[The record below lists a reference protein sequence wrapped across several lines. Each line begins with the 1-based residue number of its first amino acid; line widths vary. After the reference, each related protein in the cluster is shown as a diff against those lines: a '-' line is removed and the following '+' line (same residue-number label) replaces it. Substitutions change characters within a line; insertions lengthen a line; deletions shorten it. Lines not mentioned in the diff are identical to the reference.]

1 MSQPDGDQQP
11 ASGPLAGVRVID
23 CTVNILGPL
32 AAQILGDM
40 GADVLKIET
49 PQGDPMRHSGPS
61 RNAHMASL
69 FMNANRNKRSVV
81 LDLRRPAGLEALMRI
96 IATADVFIHSLRPD
110 TAERLGIGY
119 ADVKKHNERIIYAY
133 GPGYRA
139 DGPNRNRP
147 AFDDVIQ
154 GESGVAAMLGRV
166 IGEPR
171 YVPMILAD
179 KFCGH
184 ALASAIGMA
193 LFARERTGK
202 GQEVNVPMLETM
214 LSFNLTEHL
223 WVDFL
228 SPTDA
233 EPGYTRMFSPDRKPF
248 ATSDGYI
255 CTLAVNDEQW
265 ERLLRAVGRPELA
278 RDPRFA
284 KLAQRTLHIDE
295 LYSLVAAEIKT
306 ATSEEWRARFD
317 AVDIPN
323 GAVREL
329 KDMAADPYLKA
340 TGFFQSYEHPTEGT
354 MVTTAIPSQFSATP
368 GSIRLAPPA
377 LGQHTAAILQEVGYS
392 EEEIA
397 ALGGKVT
404 SKVNAG

>member
-1 MSQPDGDQQP
+1 MSG
-11 ASGPLAGVRVID
+11 ALAGIRVID

-40 GADVLKIET
+40 GADVIKIET

-61 RNAHMASL
+61 RNANMASL

-81 LDLRRPAGLEALMRI
+81 LDLKRPACLEAMLRLT
-96 IATADVFIHSLRPD
+96 ATADVFIHSLRPD
-110 TAERLGIGY
+110 AAQRLGIAY
-119 ADVKKHNERIIYAY
+119 ANVRKCNDRIIYAY

-154 GESGVAAMLGRV
+154 GESGIAGMLGRL

-179 KFCGH
+179 KFCGY

-202 GQEVNVPMLETM
+202 GQEVSVPMLETM
-214 LSFNLTEHL
+214 LAFNLTEHL

-255 CTLAVNDEQW
+255 CALAVNDEQW
-265 ERLLRAVGRPELA
+265 ERLLGAVGRPELA

-284 KLAQRTLHIDE
+284 KLAQRTAHIDE
-295 LYSLVAAEIKT
+295 LYSIVAAEIKS
-306 ATSEEWRARFD
+306 ATSAEWRARFD

-323 GAVREL
+323 GAVNEL
-329 KDMAADPYLKA
+329 KDMATDPYLKA
-340 TGFFQSYEHPTEGT
+340 TGFFHRYEHPTEGS
-354 MVTTAIPSQFSATP
+354 MVTTSVPVQFSETP
-368 GSIRLAPPA
+368 GSIRLVPPT
-377 LGQHTAAILQEVGYS
+377 LGQHTASILKELGYS
-392 EEEIA
+392 EAQIA
-397 ALGGKVT
+397 ALGGKVL
-404 SKVNAG
+404 SRAQSS

>member
-1 MSQPDGDQQP
+1 MSG
-11 ASGPLAGVRVID
+11 ALAGIRVID

-40 GADVLKIET
+40 GADVIKIET

-61 RNAHMASL
+61 RNANMASL

-81 LDLRRPAGLEALMRI
+81 LDLKRAACLEALMRL

-110 TAERLGIGY
+110 AAARLGIGY
-119 ADVKKHNERIIYAY
+119 ADVMKRNERIIYAY

-166 IGEPR
+166 VGEPR

-193 LFARERTGK
+193 LFARERSGK
-202 GQEVNVPMLETM
+202 GQEVSVPMLETM
-214 LSFNLTEHL
+214 LAFNLTEHL

-228 SPTDA
+228 TPTGAD
-233 EPGYTRMFSPDRKPF
+233 PGYARMFSPDRKPF

-255 CTLAVNDEQW
+255 CVLAVNDEQW
-265 ERLLRAVGRPELA
+265 GRLLLAIGRPELA

-284 KLAQRTLHIDE
+284 KLAQRTLHINE
-295 LYSLVAAEIKT
+295 LYSIVAAEIKT
-306 ATSEEWRARFD
+306 STSGEWRGRFD

-323 GAVREL
+323 GAVNEL
-329 KDMAADPYLKA
+329 KDMATDPYLKA

-354 MVTTAIPSQFSATP
+354 MVTTSVAAQFSETP
-368 GSIRLAPPA
+368 GSIRLVPPA
-377 LGQHTAAILQEVGYS
+377 LGQHTASVLQEIGYS
-392 EEEIA
+392 EAQIA
-397 ALGGKVT
+397 ALGGNVV
-404 SKVNAG
+404 SHAQSA